1 MQCRIKTSKV
11 FINGTNDGRTLNVTL
26 KHYIDGVLNFEE
38 LRAEQHLLDWQVAG
52 LQKTAT
58 GYGKKIPTSWKVR
71 YLGKLRRIYQDVY
84 SNSGV
89 SYIIVSGK
97 KLYLV

>member
-1 MQCRIKTSKV
+1 MYT
-11 FINGTNDGRTLNVTL
+11 TNNGRTLNVTL
-26 KHYIDGVLNFEE
+26 KHYVDGVLNFEE
-38 LRAEQHLLDWQVAG
+38 LIAEQHILDWQLAG

-89 SYIIVSGK
+89 SYIIVNGK
-97 KLYLV
+97 KLNLV

>member
-1 MQCRIKTSKV
+1 MYT
-11 FINGTNDGRTLNVTL
+11 TNNSRTLNVTL
-26 KHYIDGVLNFEE
+26 KHYVEGVLNFED
-38 LRAEQHLLDWQVAG
+38 LQAEQHLLGWQVAG

-89 SYIIVSGK
+89 SYIIVNGK
-97 KLYLV
+97 KLYLI

>member
-1 MQCRIKTSKV
+1 MYT
-11 FINGTNDGRTLNVTL
+11 TNSGRTLNVTL
-26 KHYIDGVLNFEE
+26 KHYIDGVLNFED
-38 LRAEQHLLDWQVAG
+38 LQAEQHLLDWQIAG

-58 GYGKKIPTSWKVR
+58 GYGTKIPTSWKVR

-89 SYIIVSGK
+89 SYIIVNGK
-97 KLYLV
+97 KLNLV

>member
-1 MQCRIKTSKV
+1 MYT
-11 FINGTNDGRTLNVTL
+11 TNNGRTLNVTL
-26 KHYIDGVLNFEE
+26 KHYIDGVLNFED
-38 LRAEQHLLDWQVAG
+38 LKAEQHLLDWQIVG

-89 SYIIVSGK
+89 SYIIVNGK

>member
-1 MQCRIKTSKV
+1 MYT
-11 FINGTNDGRTLNVTL
+11 TNNGRTLNVTL
-26 KHYIDGVLNFEE
+26 KHYVDGVLNFED
-38 LRAEQHLLDWQVAG
+38 LQAEQHLLDWQVAG

-89 SYIIVSGK
+89 SYIIVNGK
-97 KLYLV
+97 KLHLV

>member
-1 MQCRIKTSKV
+1 MYTTN
-11 FINGTNDGRTLNVTL
+11 NGNTLNVTL
-26 KHYIDGVLNFEE
+26 KHYADGVLNFEE

-89 SYIIVSGK
+89 SYIIVNGK

>member
-1 MQCRIKTSKV
+1 MYT
-11 FINGTNDGRTLNVTL
+11 TNNGRTLNVTL
-26 KHYIDGVLNFEE
+26 KHYVDGVLNFEE
-38 LRAEQHLLDWQVAG
+38 LTAEQHILDWQLAG

-58 GYGKKIPTSWKVR
+58 GYGKKIPTSWKVH

-89 SYIIVSGK
+89 SYIIVNGK

>member
-1 MQCRIKTSKV
+1 M
-11 FINGTNDGRTLNVTL
+11 FATNNGRTLNVTL
-26 KHYIDGVLNFEE
+26 KYYVNGVLNFED
-38 LRAEQHLLDWQVAG
+38 LQAEQHLLDWQVAG

-58 GYGKKIPTSWKVR
+58 GYGTKIPTSWKVR

-89 SYIIVSGK
+89 SYIIVNGK
-97 KLYLV
+97 KLHLA

>member
-1 MQCRIKTSKV
+1 M
-11 FINGTNDGRTLNVTL
+11 FATNNGRTLNVTL
-26 KHYIDGVLNFEE
+26 KHYIDGVLNFED
-38 LRAEQHLLDWQVAG
+38 LKAEQHLLDWQVAG

-89 SYIIVSGK
+89 SYIIVNGK

>member
-1 MQCRIKTSKV
+1 MYT
-11 FINGTNDGRTLNVTL
+11 TNNGRTLNVTL
-26 KHYIDGVLNFEE
+26 KVYIDGVLNFEE
-38 LRAEQHLLDWQVAG
+38 LQAEQHILDWQLAG

-89 SYIIVSGK
+89 SYIIVNGK
-97 KLYLV
+97 KLHLV

>member
-1 MQCRIKTSKV
+1 MYT
-11 FINGTNDGRTLNVTL
+11 TNNGRTLNIAL
-26 KHYIDGVLNFEE
+26 KHYVDGVLNFED
-38 LRAEQHLLDWQVAG
+38 LQAEQHLLDWQVAG

-89 SYIIVSGK
+89 SYIIVNGK

>member
-1 MQCRIKTSKV
+1 MYT
-11 FINGTNDGRTLNVTL
+11 TNNGRTLNITL
-26 KHYIDGVLNFEE
+26 KVYIDGVLNFEE
-38 LRAEQHLLDWQVAG
+38 LQAEQYILDWQLAG

-89 SYIIVSGK
+89 SYIIVNSK

>member
-1 MQCRIKTSKV
+1 MYT
-11 FINGTNDGRTLNVTL
+11 TNNSRTLNVTL
-26 KHYIDGVLNFEE
+26 KHYVDGVLNFED
-38 LRAEQHLLDWQVAG
+38 LQAEQHLLDWQVEG
-52 LQKTAT
+52 LQKTVT

-89 SYIIVSGK
+89 SYIIVNGK
-97 KLYLV
+97 KLYLI

>member
-1 MQCRIKTSKV
+1 MYT
-11 FINGTNDGRTLNVTL
+11 TNNGRTLNVTL
-26 KHYIDGVLNFEE
+26 KHYVDGVLNFEE
-38 LRAEQHLLDWQVAG
+38 LIAEQHILDWQLAG
-52 LQKTAT
+52 LQKTST

-89 SYIIVSGK
+89 SYIIVNGK
-97 KLYLV
+97 KLNLV

>member
-1 MQCRIKTSKV
+1 MYT
-11 FINGTNDGRTLNVTL
+11 TNDGRTLNVTL

-52 LQKTAT
+52 LQKPAT

>member
-1 MQCRIKTSKV
+1 MYTS
-11 FINGTNDGRTLNVTL
+11 NNGRTLNVTL
-26 KHYIDGVLNFEE
+26 KHYIGGVLNFED
-38 LRAEQHLLDWQVAG
+38 LKAEQHLLDWQVAG

-89 SYIIVSGK
+89 SYIIVNGK

>member
-1 MQCRIKTSKV
+1 MYTTN
-11 FINGTNDGRTLNVTL
+11 NGRNLNVTL
-26 KHYIDGVLNFEE
+26 KHYIDGVLNFED
-38 LRAEQHLLDWQVAG
+38 LKAEQHLLDWQIVG

-89 SYIIVSGK
+89 SYIIVNGK

>member
-1 MQCRIKTSKV
+1 MYT
-11 FINGTNDGRTLNVTL
+11 TNNGRTLNVIL
-26 KHYIDGVLNFEE
+26 KHYIDGVLNFE
-38 LRAEQHLLDWQVAG
+38 LLQAEQHLLDWQVAG

-84 SNSGV
+84 SNSVV

>member
-1 MQCRIKTSKV
+1 MYT
-11 FINGTNDGRTLNVTL
+11 TNNGRTLNVTL
-26 KHYIDGVLNFEE
+26 KHYIDGVLNFED
-38 LRAEQHLLDWQVAG
+38 LKAEQHLLDWQVAG

-89 SYIIVSGK
+89 SYIIVNGK

>member
-1 MQCRIKTSKV
+1 MYT
-11 FINGTNDGRTLNVTL
+11 TNNGRTLNVTL
-26 KHYIDGVLNFEE
+26 KHYVDGILNFED
-38 LRAEQHLLDWQVAG
+38 LQAEQHLLDWQVAG

-89 SYIIVSGK
+89 SYIIVNGK
-97 KLYLV
+97 KLHLA

>member
-1 MQCRIKTSKV
+1 MYTS
-11 FINGTNDGRTLNVTL
+11 NNGRTLNVTL
-26 KHYIDGVLNFEE
+26 KHYVDGVLNFED
-38 LRAEQHLLDWQVAG
+38 LQAEQHLLDWQVTG

-58 GYGKKIPTSWKVR
+58 GYGTKIPTSWKVR

-89 SYIIVSGK
+89 SYIIVNGK

>member
-1 MQCRIKTSKV
+1 MYTTN
-11 FINGTNDGRTLNVTL
+11 NGNTLNVTL
-26 KHYIDGVLNFEE
+26 KHYVDGVLNFED
-38 LRAEQHLLDWQVAG
+38 LQAEQHLLDWQVAG

-89 SYIIVSGK
+89 SYIIVNGK
-97 KLYLV
+97 KLHLA

>member
-1 MQCRIKTSKV
+1 MYTS
-11 FINGTNDGRTLNVTL
+11 NNGRTLNVTL
-26 KHYIDGVLNFEE
+26 KHYIDGVLNFED
-38 LRAEQHLLDWQVAG
+38 LKAEQHLLDWQVAG

-89 SYIIVSGK
+89 SYIIVNGK

>member
-1 MQCRIKTSKV
+1 M
-11 FINGTNDGRTLNVTL
+11 FATNNGRTLNIIL
-26 KHYIDGVLNFEE
+26 KHYVDGVLNFED
-38 LRAEQHLLDWQVAG
+38 LQAEQHLLDWQVAG

-58 GYGKKIPTSWKVR
+58 GYGTKIPTSWKVR

-89 SYIIVSGK
+89 SYIIVNGK

>member
-1 MQCRIKTSKV
+1 MYT
-11 FINGTNDGRTLNVTL
+11 TNNGRTLNVTL
-26 KHYIDGVLNFEE
+26 KHYVDGVLNFED
-38 LRAEQHLLDWQVAG
+38 LQAEQHLLDWQVAG

-89 SYIIVSGK
+89 SYIIVNGK

>member
-1 MQCRIKTSKV
+1 MYT
-11 FINGTNDGRTLNVTL
+11 TNNGRTLNVTL
-26 KHYIDGVLNFEE
+26 KHYIDGVLNFED
-38 LRAEQHLLDWQVAG
+38 LQAEQHLLAWQVAG

-97 KLYLV
+97 KLHLA